1 MLRKRGVIAQ
11 EIIKDG
17 FNEQNKNK
25 KSQKETLSQF
35 RNTLQ

>member
-25 KSQKETLSQF
+25 KVNKKS
-35 RNTLQ
+35 